1 MAESVFRSQLE
12 SAKKKRRLCD
22 NLKVRVDIVL
32 YFQAHDCANLYEFH
46 VYHLQFHLHI
56 EVKVIMIFTVL
67 K

>member
-1 MAESVFRSQLE
+1 MAEFVFRSQLE

-46 VYHLQFHLHI
+46 VYHLHLLI
-56 EVKVIMIFTVL
+56 EVKVIMIFTVV